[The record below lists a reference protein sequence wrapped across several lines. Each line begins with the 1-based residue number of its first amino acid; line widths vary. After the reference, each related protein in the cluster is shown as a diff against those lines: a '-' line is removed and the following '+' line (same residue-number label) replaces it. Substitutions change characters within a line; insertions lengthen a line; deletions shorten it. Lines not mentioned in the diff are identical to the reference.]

1 MAVYAFCEFEFDAR
15 AVALELR
22 ERGTPFY
29 LKINPDEN
37 FNAPEVQRRISS
49 TTDPATLYLA
59 FIDAIEYCGRDA
71 LMR

>member
-1 MAVYAFCEFEFDAR
+1 MAVYAFWEFEFDAR

-22 ERGTPFY
+22 ERGTPFH
-29 LKINPDEN
+29 LKINPEEN
-37 FNAPEVQRRISS
+37 FSAPEVQRRISS